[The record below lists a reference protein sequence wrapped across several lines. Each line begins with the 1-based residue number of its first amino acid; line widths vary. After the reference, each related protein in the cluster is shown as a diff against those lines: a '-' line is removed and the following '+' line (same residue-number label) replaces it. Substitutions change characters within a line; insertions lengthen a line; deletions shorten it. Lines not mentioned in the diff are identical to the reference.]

1 MRPGP
6 PDASPAP
13 DPVLPAAALSQGVM
27 GVRDGCVV
35 WANPTLVALAGRAEG
50 LVGWKLEDLFEDA
63 GRGLPRRGGRMV
75 DCRLLRPGDESREV
89 ACRSIDGP
97 PGEPQIWLVE
107 DVTHVRRVERELL
120 RTGRELSQAHRECE
134 ALRERLRSERAERE
148 ELLSVVSHEL
158 RTPVTVIGGY
168 NRLLLAGDVG
178 PLSEE
183 QRRFLEESRK
193 SCERLNHFIGNL
205 IEASRADKGAHVLE
219 LGHGPLEP
227 VIEGVATMFRPLLE
241 ERGIEL
247 RRTCGADACRARF
260 DRLRLEQ
267 ILTNLVGNAIKFGD
281 RGGRIDIVTR
291 PLAVADASGDP
302 SRFVEIEISDDGPGV
317 PSVDRDR
324 IFEPYVQ
331 VADEHRGGGLG
342 LGLAICK
349 RLVEAHGGQIRL
361 REREGGGS
369 RFSFTLPAS
378 TDPVSPD
385 AEYPSP

>member
-1 MRPGP
+1 MTREAI
-6 PDASPAP
+6 D
-13 DPVLPAAALSQGVM
+13 AAAPTTPRLSAQSLTQGVM
-27 GVRDGCVV
+27 RLRDGCVV
-35 WANPTLVALAGRAEG
+35 WANGTLVALAARGDAV
-50 LVGWKLEDLFEDA
+50 VGWKVEDLFEEA
-63 GRGLPRRGGRMV
+63 GRGLPRAGGPAAV
-75 DCRLLRPGDESREV
+75 DCRLMREGDEGREV
-89 ACRSIDGP
+89 VCRRVDVSGDA
-97 PGEPQIWLVE
+97 ETWLVE

-120 RTGRELSQAHRECE
+120 RSGRELAHALRECE

-219 LGHGPLEP
+219 LGQGPIEP
-227 VIEGVATMFRPLLE
+227 VIEGVVAMFRPLLE
-241 ERGIEL
+241 ERGIAL
-247 RRTCGADACRARF
+247 RVCSEAGPCRARF

-267 ILTNLVGNAIKFGD
+267 ILNNLVGNAIKFGH
-281 RGGRIDIVTR
+281 RGGRIDIRTR
-291 PLAVADASGDP
+291 LAETTDAAPGL
-302 SRFVEIEISDDGPGV
+302 RFVEVEVADDGPGV
-317 PSVDRDR
+317 PAADRER

-331 VADEHRGGGLG
+331 VADESRGGGLG

-349 RLVEAHGGQIRL
+349 RLVEAHGGDIRF
-361 REREGGGS
+361 RDREGGGS
-369 RFSFTLPAS
+369 RFSFTLPAEPQS
-378 TDPVSPD
+378 
-385 AEYPSP
+385 